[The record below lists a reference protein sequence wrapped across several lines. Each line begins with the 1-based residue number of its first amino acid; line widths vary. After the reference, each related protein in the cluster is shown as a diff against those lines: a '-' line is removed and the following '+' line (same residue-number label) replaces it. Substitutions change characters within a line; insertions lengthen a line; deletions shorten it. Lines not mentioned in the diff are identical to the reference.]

1 MEKDLEYYKKLPY
14 DIILRKKGDQ
24 FVLFIPELCCI
35 EEDASI
41 EKAYKKLEL
50 EKEKYFKE
58 IIEISSQSYIREP
71 GAIKYKKS
79 NLFNSL
85 LPFMIK
91 LVIIIVVGVVVMQ
104 VAVVKLKSSER
115 KISKKAQ
122 NVITDINNKL
132 KKMPPE
138 KKEEIKKELRE
149 IVQNVKPFV
158 DEIKVLLDSEENKYK
173 SKKKL

>member
-1 MEKDLEYYKKLPY
+1 MEKDLEYYKKLTY
-14 DIILRKKGDQ
+14 DIILKKKGDQ
-24 FVLFIPELCCI
+24 FVLIIPELCCI
-35 EEDASI
+35 EENATL
-41 EKAYKKLEL
+41 EKAYEKLEL

-58 IIEISSQSYIREP
+58 IIEIGSQAYIREP
-71 GAIKYKKS
+71 GAIKHKKS

-91 LVIIIVVGVVVMQ
+91 LVIIIVVGVVMMQ
-104 VAVVKLKSSER
+104 VAAAKLKSSER

-138 KKEEIKKELRE
+138 KKEEIRKELRE
-149 IVQNVKPFV
+149 IVHNVKPFV
-158 DEIKVLLDSEENKYK
+158 DEIKKLLDSEENNYE
-173 SKKKL
+173 SKRKP